1 MGLVYVVSASVTSF
15 FVNLC
20 FLCGDKRSQRNDL
33 EMKNIFDTLLEIGHD
48 DDFVPIV
55 TEDFRPTDAPA
66 GSPAKLEVLSERI
79 RCGLPLW
86 HPEDRE
92 DFAGLTGT
100 VRPRDSS

>member
-1 MGLVYVVSASVTSF
+1 M
-15 FVNLC
+15 
-20 FLCGDKRSQRNDL
+20 
-33 EMKNIFDTLLEIGHD
+33 MKNIFDTLLEIGHD
-48 DDFVPIV
+48 EDFVPMV